1 MRVFFRGEAVPKRNW
16 FFSFLACTG
25 LWSLTMPAFGQA
37 LLPYTPE
44 LNPEQLEQQGLE
56 LTQGAAQLWQFQQ
69 YEAAL
74 SRAKLATQLAPN
86 LFEAWFILGSLYV
99 QQQDFDQGIQVL
111 KKALSLAPDE
121 TKKAGIQFS
130 LGNAFFQ
137 KGDYQT
143 AIAELETGLKLRPN
157 TPEALFDLGN
167 ANLKLNNRS
176 EAIRSFEKALGQK
189 KDFWPALNNI
199 GLVKYEQGDV
209 KGAIANWQ
217 AAIAIDGK
225 QAEPQLAE
233 AVALYQQGQ
242 QDKAVRMGEA
252 ALKIDVR
259 YADLGFLKE
268 NLWGERLLADAKIFL
283 ATPSIKAIIDNLQ
296 SKPPEPAE

>member
-1 MRVFFRGEAVPKRNW
+1 MPKRNW
-16 FFSFLACTG
+16 LLSLLACASFG
-25 LWSLTMPAFGQA
+25 SLPLPVLGQA

-44 LNPEQLEQQGLE
+44 LNAEQLEQQGLE

-69 YEAAL
+69 YDAAL

-99 QQQDFDQGIQVL
+99 QQQEFDRGIQVL

-121 TKKAGIQFS
+121 TKQAGIQFS

-143 AIAELETGLKLRPN
+143 AIAALETGLKLRPN

-176 EAIRSFEKALGQK
+176 EAIAAYEKALSQK

-199 GLVKYEQGDV
+199 GLVQYEQGDA
-209 KGAIANWQ
+209 KGAIASWQ

-233 AVALYQQGQ
+233 AVALYHQGQ
-242 QDKAVRMGEA
+242 QEKATQRGES
-252 ALKIDVR
+252 ALIIDSR
-259 YADLGFLKE
+259 YADLEFLKE
-268 NLWGERLLADAKIFL
+268 NLWGERLLADTQIFL
-283 ATPSIKAIIDNLQ
+283 STPSMKATLARLQ
-296 SKPPEPAE
+296 SQPLETPE